1 MTGSGFAWM
10 GKGGSSGIT
19 NSASVDCGSHLTWT
33 SVNMNTKLY
42 KHIVRGITP
51 VYQCFVQIEPWIG
64 RGNSPLTKAKNHK
77 SMRFFKDHD
86 EDLQLAVV
94 GQGRLFRA

>member
-1 MTGSGFAWM
+1 MESLIQHPWIAV
-10 GKGGSSGIT
+10 
-19 NSASVDCGSHLTWT
+19 NHLTWT

-77 SMRFFKDHD
+77 SMRFSKITMRVSNWLWLVRGDSFGLKNLPI
-86 EDLQLAVV
+86 LQT
-94 GQGRLFRA
+94 RH